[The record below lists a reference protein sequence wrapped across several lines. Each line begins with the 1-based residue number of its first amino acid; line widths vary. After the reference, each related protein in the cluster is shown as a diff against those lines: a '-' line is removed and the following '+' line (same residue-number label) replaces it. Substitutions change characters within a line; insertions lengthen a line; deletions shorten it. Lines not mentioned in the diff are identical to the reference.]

1 MIKKE
6 KIFVLVISIV
16 IILTGLTI
24 LLKKDQIE
32 QKFKNSKNLSSVYEV
47 NEKKRIEKRF
57 DAKIKNDKLRGILN
71 SLSIDK
77 LEIANTVIENDK
89 LVEFLNAPN
98 IQEYIDNIDYEKAVE
113 NSKIAK
119 SLKELEL
126 LSPELERYLKDE
138 LLQSNYDKSIQKL
151 KDRPE
156 VIKTRKRITKLLP
169 IKSTK
174 NTLENLSENELMKIS
189 EILSNSPTTIE
200 FVEKKDIKK
209 YNLNQIVEI
218 SKTLYQI
225 GKINPELAIEI
236 EGMTNGLNIRK
247 AALYGDLYVKDEEFE
262 NIINKEYEKENYT
275 FENPFVKYNPY
286 GRTPLSYG
294 IKYNN
299 NGVEDLI
306 RVTVLGIGGMPN
318 LSYIHKYNGYQMLPI
333 VGLYPKKEN
342 VVLLEVLNP
351 KSKTVLKSQKLK
363 LKTFAVD
370 DRLPAISIEKRVSG
384 SIQPGFNLVSYNLK
398 EEAIPFAFDSMGN
411 MRYILKTGKDIR
423 RARIEKIEPGIWDIK
438 NDEDKFQLNLLG
450 KILGRIGREENKDK
464 DENKKT
470 KYLIRNNNLLTV
482 TSYMDGSYPS
492 ALFSEYG
499 LDSKEEVFRAVIYYD
514 KDGADENLIQDGE
527 RVMLYEGDSE
537 E

>member
-6 KIFVLVISIV
+6 KIIVLIGSIIIIFIGIIS
-16 IILTGLTI
+16 
-24 LLKKDQIE
+24 LLKKDEIE
-32 QKFKNSKNLSSVYEV
+32 HKFKNNKNMSSIYER
-47 NEKKRIEKRF
+47 NEKRRVEKIF
-57 DAKIKNDKLRGILN
+57 NTKIKNSKLKGILN

-77 LEIANTVIENDK
+77 LEIANTILENNR
-89 LVEFLNAPN
+89 LVDFLNTPN
-98 IQEYIDNIDYEKAVE
+98 IEEYINNIDYEKAVE

-126 LSPELERYLKDE
+126 LSPELERYFKEE
-138 LLQSNYDKSIQKL
+138 LLKNGYDKFIKKI
-151 KDRPE
+151 KDKPE

-174 NTLENLSENELMKIS
+174 NTLENLSEHNLMKIS
-189 EILSNSPTTIE
+189 EILSSSPITIE
-200 FVEKKDIKK
+200 FVEKKDMKK
-209 YNLNQIVEI
+209 YNLSQIVEI

-236 EGMTNGLNIRK
+236 EGMSNGLNIRK

-262 NIINKEYEKENYT
+262 NQINKEYEKENYT
-275 FENPFVKYNPY
+275 FETPFIKYNPY

-294 IKYNN
+294 VKYRND
-299 NGVEDLI
+299 GSEDLV

-318 LSYIHKYNGYQMLPI
+318 YSYIYRYNMSEILPI

-342 VVLLEVLNP
+342 IVILEILNP
-351 KSKTVLKSQKLK
+351 KNKTVLKSQKLK
-363 LKTFAVD
+363 LKTFPVD
-370 DRLPAISIEKRVSG
+370 DRLPAISVEKRVSG

-423 RARIEKIEPGIWDIK
+423 RARIEKSEPGIWDIK
-438 NDEDKFQLNLLG
+438 NDEDKFQLDILG
-450 KILGRIGREENKDK
+450 KILGRIGRQDNKEN

-470 KYLIRNNNLLTV
+470 KYLVRNNNLLTV
-482 TSYMDGSYPS
+482 ISYRDATYPS

-499 LDSKEEVFRAVIYYD
+499 LDSKDEVFRAVIYYD
-514 KDGADENLIQDGE
+514 KDGADENIIQDGE